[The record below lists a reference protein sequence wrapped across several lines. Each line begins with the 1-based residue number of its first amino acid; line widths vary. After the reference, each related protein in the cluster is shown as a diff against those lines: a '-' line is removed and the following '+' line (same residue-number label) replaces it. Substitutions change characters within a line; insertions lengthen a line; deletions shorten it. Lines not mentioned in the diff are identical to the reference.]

1 MVTRAG
7 VIGGVVGSLAA
18 VAAGGLAAERYIVK
32 QRRNR
37 NAPPARDFDDLAPDR
52 TRIVHAEDG
61 VELHVEEV
69 GPLGAPLT
77 VVFLHGY
84 TLSLRAFY
92 FQRRDLAERF
102 GSQIRMVFYDQ
113 RSHGRSGASV
123 PAGATME
130 QLGRDLFTVLE
141 EIAPAGPV
149 VLVGHSMG
157 GMAIQHFAGAFPQ
170 YFADGESA
178 PPRRL
183 ARRRSGPRII
193 GVALVATS
201 SGDMASVPLG
211 LPALFGRVQGPI
223 TGALLRTARRRA
235 NLVESGRRLGTDIAW
250 LITRRLSFGDKA
262 ISPDVVDFL
271 NSLISATPII
281 AIADFFGTLMDHDG
295 AAGLQ
300 VLQHTDVVIIVGE
313 LDVMTPVTHSER
325 IAEALPKAKLV
336 RLDGVGHVA
345 LMERPDDVDEAIGDL
360 VQRALDEAGDA
371 AKRRG

>member
-7 VIGGVVGSLAA
+7 LIGGVIGSLAA
-18 VAAGGLAAERYIVK
+18 AAAGGLAAERYIVK
-32 QRRNR
+32 QRRSR
-37 NAPPARDFDDLAPDR
+37 HAPPARDFDDLAPDR
-52 TRIVHAEDG
+52 TSVVHAEDG

-69 GPLGAPLT
+69 GPLDAPLT

-102 GSQIRMVFYDQ
+102 GTQIRMVFFDQ

-123 PAGATME
+123 PAGATIE
-130 QLGRDLFTVLE
+130 QLARDLFTVLE
-141 EIAPAGPV
+141 ETAPTGPV

-157 GMAIQHFAGAFPQ
+157 GMAIQRFAEDFPQ
-170 YFADGESA
+170 YFATADTAERSRGG
-178 PPRRL
+178 
-183 ARRRSGPRII
+183 RRRPRIV

-201 SGDMASVPLG
+201 SGDMVGVPLG

-223 TGALLRTARRRA
+223 TGAVLRIARRQA

-281 AIADFFGTLMDHDG
+281 AIADFFATLMDHDG
-295 AAGLQ
+295 AAGLE
-300 VLQHTDVVIIVGE
+300 VLQHTDVVIIAGA
-313 LDVMTPVTHSER
+313 LDVMTPLAHSER
-325 IAEALPKAKLV
+325 IAEALPKAQLV
-336 RLDGVGHVA
+336 TLEGVGHVA
-345 LMERPDDVDEAIGDL
+345 LMERPEQVDAVIGNL
-360 VQRALDEAGDA
+360 VQRALDDLPDAGA
-371 AKRRG
+371 RRR